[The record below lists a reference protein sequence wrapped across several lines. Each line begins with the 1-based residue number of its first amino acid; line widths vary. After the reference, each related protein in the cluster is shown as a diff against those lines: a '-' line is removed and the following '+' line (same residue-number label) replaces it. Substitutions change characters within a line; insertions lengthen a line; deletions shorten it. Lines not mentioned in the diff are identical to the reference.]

1 MKTRKVYISDLQ
13 GVDTYE
19 GETIEEKVSRIVDNK
34 EPITDGAPIVYTER
48 KDGVIPAYDV
58 RTDRWEIALDAMAA
72 VNATKLAKSREY
84 LKKAE
89 EPKKGDTKK
98 PDVSVN

>member
-1 MKTRKVYISDLQ
+1 MKKRKIYISDLQ

-34 EPITDGAPIVYTER
+34 EPINDGAPIVYTER

-58 RTDRWEIALDAMAA
+58 RTDRWEIALEAMAA
-72 VNATKLAKSREY
+72 VNASKLARSKEF
-84 LKKAE
+84 LKKKE
-89 EPKKGDTKK
+89 DPKGDTTKT
-98 PDVSVN
+98 DVSVN

>member
-72 VNATKLAKSREY
+72 VNASKLAKSREY
-84 LKKAE
+84 LKKADE
-89 EPKKGDTKK
+89 AKGDTTKK
-98 PDVSVN
+98 DVSIN